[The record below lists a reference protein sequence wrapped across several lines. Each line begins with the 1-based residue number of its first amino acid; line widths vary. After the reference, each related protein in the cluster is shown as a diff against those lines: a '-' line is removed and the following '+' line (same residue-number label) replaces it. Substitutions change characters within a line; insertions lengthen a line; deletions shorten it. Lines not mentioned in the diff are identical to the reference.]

1 MILLASVPTSS
12 AYIIG
17 VVVFIVMLLIA
28 AAVANAI
35 AYQPGTNP
43 TDPHKRKTWFWIFG
57 VLTPVFTFFLAFFI
71 VYTSIKIHSVQ
82 GKYMTAMCIST
93 VLSFVLYVISGFA
106 LSKIFKHGKL
116 SSWF

>member
-1 MILLASVPTSS
+1 MQTSVVS

-17 VVVFIVMLLIA
+17 IVVFIVMLLIA
-28 AAVANAI
+28 AVVANAI

-43 TDPHKRKTWFWIFG
+43 TDPRKRRTWFWILG

-71 VYTSIKIHSVQ
+71 VYTSIKMHNVQ
-82 GKYMTAMCIST
+82 EKYMTAMCVST
-93 VLSFVLYVISGFA
+93 VLSFVLYVVSGLA